1 MTNEEKKLCNDLVN
15 KYEQFTVFI
24 TKNENTLIDKNTMVR
39 EDLNIDLTEEKIEKL
54 VVYPWVWAQKLNVKK
69 LSKY

>member
-69 LSKY
+69 L